1 MIIIRWI
8 ISALTI
14 IVVSYIVPG
23 IHVAS
28 FWSALLVALFL
39 GLLNAIVRPIIILLT
54 LPVTIITLGLF
65 VFVINAFMLLLVNA
79 VVKGFTVDGFFPALL
94 GAVLIWIIGWMVNTY
109 VFERGK

>member
-8 ISALTI
+8 ISAFTI
-14 IVVSYIVPG
+14 IIVSYIVPG

-28 FWSALLVALFL
+28 FWSALLVALVL
-39 GLLNAIVRPIIILLT
+39 GLLNAVVRPIIILLT

-65 VFVINAFMLLLVNA
+65 VFVINALLLLLVNA
-79 VVKGFTVDGFFPALL
+79 VIKGFTVDGFLPALL
-94 GAVLIWIIGWMVNTY
+94 GAVVIWFIGWVVNTY